1 MTEQDVVDVL
11 EAVLKD
17 SRSNP
22 VVRGFALTSLLKLTS
37 RYSTASE
44 RIKALIESYRGS
56 LVVELQQRAI
66 EYGKILDKHA
76 NIK

>member
-11 EAVLKD
+11 ESVLKD
-17 SRSNP
+17 SRSNA

-37 RYSTASE
+37 RYATASE

-66 EYGKILDKHA
+66 EYGKILDRHA